1 MVKKDESTNGVA
13 KAKEPEIVVSS
24 TSTTQLTEI
33 TTQDNS
39 RLLPESPITI
49 SAGARLGGVVKAH
62 SDNLE
67 KYISEVEASS
77 ASGLEGDDQ
86 MGTPLGTQ
94 QKKYVRRRYTDT
106 RHHTTELPD
115 MSLEVA
121 KEVSVRNPPVRRKP
135 LKPSDRPVISHF
147 K

>member
-1 MVKKDESTNGVA
+1 MVKRDGAINGEDKSKDLVTTT
-13 KAKEPEIVVSS
+13 SS
-24 TSTTQLTEI
+24 TSKTT
-33 TTQDNS
+33 NS
-39 RLLPESPITI
+39 DASKEEKSLDERPVPSPAA
-49 SAGARLGGVVKAH
+49 SRLGGVVKAH

-67 KYISEVEASS
+67 KYISEVEVSS

-86 MGTPLGTQ
+86 LGSPLGKQ
-94 QKKYVRRRYTDT
+94 PKKYVRRRYTDA

-121 KEVSVRNPPVRRKP
+121 REVSVRNPPVRRKP
-135 LKPSDRPVISHF
+135 LNPSDRPSPSHF